1 MSQGIVYV
9 LVNEAFDSYV
19 KIGKSINLEQR
30 LKQLDN
36 TSVPLPFRCVYAVEV
51 SDMDKIEKLAHSAF
65 ADHRVRTNREFFEID
80 QQRVI
85 SALQMTGGKEVT
97 PNSDI
102 AADEDG
108 LKALE
113 NRKPKRRVWTL
124 LDAELKAGDI
134 LTFTRDENV
143 TATVI
148 DERKI
153 EFRGNSASVSGAALT
168 LLHELGYTWKTVNGW
183 GYWLYDGETIGERL
197 NRLLEEREG
206 EECMIY

>member
-1 MSQGIVYV
+1 MTQGIVYV

-19 KIGKSINLEQR
+19 KIGKTINLEQR

-36 TSVPLPFRCVYAVEV
+36 TSVPLPFRCVFAVEV
-51 SDMDKIEKLAHSAF
+51 PDMDKIEKLAHSAF

-97 PNSDI
+97 PKSDI

-124 LDAELKAGDI
+124 FDAALKVGDV
-134 LTFTRDENV
+134 LTFTRDEDV

-153 EFRGNSASVSGAALT
+153 EFRGNATSVSGAALT

-206 EECMIY
+206 DE

>member
-1 MSQGIVYV
+1 MTHGIVYV

-19 KIGKSINLEQR
+19 KIGKTINLEQR

-36 TSVPLPFRCVYAVEV
+36 TSVPLPFRCVFAIEV
-51 SDMDKIEKLAHSAF
+51 PDMDKIEKLAHSAF

-97 PNSDI
+97 PKSDI

-124 LDAELKAGDI
+124 FDAELKAGDV
-134 LTFTRDENV
+134 LTFTRDEDV

-153 EFRGNSASVSGAALT
+153 EFRGDTTSVSGAALT

-183 GYWLYDGETIGERL
+183 GYWLCNGETIGERL
-197 NRLLEEREG
+197 NRLLAEREG
-206 EECMIY
+206 EE

>member
-1 MSQGIVYV
+1 MSLGIVYV

-168 LLHELGYTWKTVNGW
+168 LLHELGYTWKLVNGW

-206 EECMIY
+206 EE

>member
-19 KIGKSINLEQR
+19 KIGKSIDLEQR

-80 QQRVI
+80 RQRVI

-97 PNSDI
+97 PKSDI

-206 EECMIY
+206 EE

>member
-1 MSQGIVYV
+1 MTQGIVYV

-19 KIGKSINLEQR
+19 KIGKTINLEQR

-36 TSVPLPFRCVYAVEV
+36 TSVPLPFRCVFAVNV
-51 SDMDKIEKLAHSAF
+51 PDMDKIEKLAHSAF

-80 QQRVI
+80 PQRVI
-85 SALQMTGGKEVT
+85 SALQMTGGNEVT
-97 PNSDI
+97 PKSDI
-102 AADEDG
+102 AADDDG

-113 NRKPKRRVWTL
+113 NRKSKRRVWTL
-124 LDAELKAGDI
+124 LDAELKVGDV
-134 LTFTRDENV
+134 LTFTRDDTV

-153 EFRGNSASVSGAALT
+153 EFRGNVTSVSGAALT

-197 NRLLEEREG
+197 NRLLDEREG
-206 EECMIY
+206 EE